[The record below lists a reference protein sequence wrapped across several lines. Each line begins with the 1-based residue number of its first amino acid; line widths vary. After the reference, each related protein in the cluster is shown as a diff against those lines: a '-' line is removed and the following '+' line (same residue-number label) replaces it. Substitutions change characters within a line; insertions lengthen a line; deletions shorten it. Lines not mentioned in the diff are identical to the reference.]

1 MDTEHI
7 FYKIGKVFLL
17 ILIIGSAS
25 LYIIGLDKLL
35 DIVPPC
41 AFYTDT
47 RIYCPGCGGTRAV
60 VSLLKGNLVQSF
72 LYHPFVLYFVV
83 NYSVFMIYEFCKKHL
98 HILKK
103 RYPIEIMLYIGVG
116 VLLLQWLIKV
126 ILQFVL

>member
-60 VSLLKGNLVQSF
+60 VSLLKFRVFSLF
-72 LYHPFVLYFVV
+72 RLY
-83 NYSVFMIYEFCKKHL
+83 
-98 HILKK
+98 
-103 RYPIEIMLYIGVG
+103 YI
-116 VLLLQWLIKV
+116 LLLTIVFL
-126 ILQFVL
+126 